1 MWLVRFLCTLC
12 SRLVHAFLFS
22 VSPALHGWHDWSSF
36 MLYFSSFSIIVV
48 QLSLPASLNH
58 AIISFVDSV
67 QLDLSK
73 DDKYDKGNKMAK
85 YFYRIIQRCQF
96 SLRDDTSEKR
106 SQNDWTKFLISYIHR
121 G

>member
-73 DDKYDKGNKMAK
+73 DDKYDKDSKMAK
-85 YFYRIIQRCQF
+85 YFHRIIQRCQF